1 MERRRRGGTITTVSP
16 RQTANEASVLSL
28 GLCEYTGLK
37 DPSGLKNWTFDI
49 AFQTD
54 TKTDTI
60 KNLAK

>member
-1 MERRRRGGTITTVSP
+1 
-16 RQTANEASVLSL
+16 
-28 GLCEYTGLK
+28 LK